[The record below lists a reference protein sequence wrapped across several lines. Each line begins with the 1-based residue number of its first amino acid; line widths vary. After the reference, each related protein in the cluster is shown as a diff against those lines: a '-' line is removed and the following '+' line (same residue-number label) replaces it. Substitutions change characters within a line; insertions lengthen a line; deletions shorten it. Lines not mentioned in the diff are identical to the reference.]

1 MHRWKSILAIALILG
16 LPACSRWRVVP
27 IPQPT
32 APPNVVS
39 DVSRVRLTNG
49 QAVGFL
55 TLVVASDSIFGV
67 RNNDS
72 RTRLTISHDQVRR
85 IEVRQK
91 DPLRTLGLLGGVA
104 YVLWYSGAMGLGPNR

>member
-1 MHRWKSILAIALILG
+1 MRRWKRIMAVALIIG
-16 LPACSRWRVVP
+16 LPGCMRWKVVP
-27 IPQPT
+27 VPRPP

-39 DVSRVRLTNG
+39 DQSRVRLTSG

-67 RNNDS
+67 RNNDA

-91 DPLRTLGLLGGVA
+91 DPVKTFGLLGAIAG
-104 YVLWYSGAMGLGPNR
+104 VLWYSGALGLGPNR

>member
-1 MHRWKSILAIALILG
+1 MRRWKPIVALVLFMG
-16 LPACSRWRVVP
+16 LPACTRWKVVP
-27 IPQPT
+27 VPQPPS
-32 APPNVVS
+32 PPNVVS
-39 DVSRVRLTNG
+39 DISRVRLNTG

-67 RNNDS
+67 RNNDA

-91 DPLRTLGLLGGVA
+91 DPIRTLGLLGALAFG
-104 YVLWYSGAMGLGPNR
+104 LWYSGAMGLGPNR